1 MYHDQICGL
10 QSQFNTGREI
20 TVNDIINHIKR
31 LKKKNINISL
41 YCVKVLDRI

>member
-31 LKKKNINISL
+31 LKKEKYQYFI
-41 YCVKVLDRI
+41 VLCKSFR